1 MSRDEFFNK
10 GGLADKGQVKRGSSC
25 QAREACLNNVAGTEV
40 PAHCV
45 DRDDRSGQE
54 ITRQRP
60 CRSLYDHG
68 IRLLAIRGDAGEFHQ
83 WSFLPTECLPQER
96 RANDA
101 CHGQSGIFCSAEQP

>member
-1 MSRDEFFNK
+1 MACDQFFK
-10 GGLADKGQVKRGSSC
+10 YGGLTDEGQMQRGGSR
-25 QAREACLNNVAGTEV
+25 QASNRSLNNAAGTEV

-45 DRDDRSGQE
+45 DRDDLSGQV

-68 IRLLAIRGDAGEFHQ
+68 IRLLAIRGDAGDFHR
-83 WSFLPTECLPQER
+83 WFFLQTECLPKEH